1 MDDDPDVQNVCSKEE
16 KKFTGMRTV
25 SNFNFFPIHKWV
37 VEQLKKKVLY
47 LFSNYDEVDDP
58 ADQ

>member
-1 MDDDPDVQNVCSKEE
+1 MDDDPDVQNVCSRV

-25 SNFNFFPIHKWV
+25 SNFIFFPIHEWV

>member
-1 MDDDPDVQNVCSKEE
+1 
-16 KKFTGMRTV
+16 MRTV
-25 SNFNFFPIHKWV
+25 SNFNFVPIHKWV

-47 LFSNYDEVDDP
+47 LFFNYDEVDGP